1 VLAKDQVLMAD
12 EAATSAE
19 VPVEAVLPAVMAAD
33 VVTDVPEAV
42 EAVTAEL
49 VIAVAAVPDAP
60 VKPRRGRKP
69 KVAAEAAPAV
79 KASVAKPRKVKPTV
93 KAAAPKIESDTTKTL
108 PISQLKEKI
117 MATKKTTDFT
127 ASLTDVV
134 SDVQEK
140 AKAAFEKSTASL
152 GEAGEFAK
160 GNVEAL
166 VESGKIFA
174 EGLKGMGETIV
185 AEGKSAF
192 EVMSAD
198 AKELAAVKSPA
209 DFFKLQGELMRRNFD
224 SMVAFGS
231 KNTEAV
237 MKLAGDAATP
247 ISSRVSLAME
257 KAKKAA

>member
-1 VLAKDQVLMAD
+1 MAD
-12 EAATSAE
+12 DAATSAE
-19 VPVEAVLPAVMAAD
+19 VPVEAVLPASMAAD
-33 VVTDVPEAV
+33 GINDVPDAV
-42 EAVTAEL
+42 EDVIAQP

-79 KASVAKPRKVKPTV
+79 KASAAKPRKVKPTI
-93 KAAAPKIESDTTKTL
+93 KAAAPKIENDTTKTL

-127 ASLTDVV
+127 ASLTGAV